1 MQLIRFFLSYSRR
14 AVIIAALAGL
24 LSGACNTAL
33 IALINSSLKSGNFL
47 STRTLLYFVGIVLLL
62 PFARFLSELLL
73 ARLGQG
79 ALLDQR
85 LRLSRSILSVPL
97 QYLERL
103 GASRVLT
110 MLTEDIPAITGAL
123 VVIPLI
129 CVNATVLLGGLIY
142 LGWLSP
148 LMLAV
153 VVGALLLGISG
164 YQFAMFKAMRP
175 LRRMREIANDLVH
188 HFKAITEGT
197 KELKL
202 HRRRRSE
209 FLNRTLRPSAVA
221 YHEQSMETLKIQAAA
236 ASWGQAF
243 IFVIIGLVFIVG
255 VKVMGTDTHVMT
267 GYVLVL
273 IYITTPMQFIMNTV
287 PMLGRANV
295 ALKNIEK
302 LGLDLNLHA
311 ESEVDEPGE
320 PDPEWNRLALEDVT
334 YTYHGE
340 GEEESFTLGP
350 LNLTFQQGELVFIVG
365 GNGSGKTTL
374 AKLLTGLYLPES
386 GRVYL
391 NDRLIDEENIEGYRQ
406 NFSAVFADFYLF
418 QDFPGMNTHELET
431 VVGKHLQRLHLS
443 HKVQVKD
450 GKLTTLRLSQGQ
462 RKRLALLACYLEDR
476 PIYLFDEWAADQDPY
491 FREVFYQQ
499 LLPELM
505 SRGKT
510 LIVITHDDR
519 YFHLA
524 DRIVKL
530 EYGQV
535 VPQDTSSEEA
545 HDLAGQVNRY

>member
-1 MQLIRFFLSYSRR
+1 MRLISFFLRYSRR
-14 AVIIAALAGL
+14 ALIIAALAGL

-33 IALINSSLKSGNFL
+33 IALINSSLKNGDFL
-47 STRTLLYFVGIVLLL
+47 SARTLLYFGGLVLLL

-85 LRLSRSILSVPL
+85 LTLSRSILGVPL
-97 QYLERL
+97 QYLESL
-103 GASRVLT
+103 GAARVLT

-142 LGWLSP
+142 LGWLSLP
-148 LMLAV
+148 MLLV

-164 YQFAMFKAMRP
+164 YQFAMFRAMRP
-175 LRRMREIANDLVH
+175 LRRMREIANDLVY

-209 FLNRTLRPSAVA
+209 FLSRTLRPAAVA
-221 YHEQSMETLKIQAAA
+221 YHEQSMQALKIQAGA

-243 IFVIIGLVFIVG
+243 IFVVIGLALFAG
-255 VKVMGTDTHVMT
+255 VKLSGTDTHVMT

-287 PMLGRANV
+287 PTLGRANI
-295 ALKNIEK
+295 ALRNIER
-302 LGLDLNLHA
+302 LGFDLNQHA
-311 ESEVDEPGE
+311 EGGAGE
-320 PDPEWNRLALEDVT
+320 PPSPAPDWGSIVLKDVT

-340 GEEESFTLGP
+340 GEEGSFTLGP
-350 LNLTFQQGELVFIVG
+350 LNLTFRQGELVFIVG

-374 AKLLTGLYLPES
+374 AKLLTGLYTPES

-391 NDRLIDEENIEGYRQ
+391 DGRPVDEEGVEAYRQ
-406 NFSAVFADFYLF
+406 YFSAVFSDFHLF
-418 QDFPGMNTHELET
+418 QDFPGLETGALET
-431 VVGKHLQRLHLS
+431 VIEEHLRRLLLS
-443 HKVQVKD
+443 DKVRVKD

-499 LLPELM
+499 ILPELM

-510 LIVITHDDR
+510 LFVITHDDR

-524 DRIVKL
+524 DCVVKL
-530 EYGQV
+530 EYGRV
-535 VPQDTSSEEA
+535 VSQGASSEEA
-545 HDLAGQVNRY
+545 RELATQGD

>member
-1 MQLIRFFLSYSRR
+1 
-14 AVIIAALAGL
+14 
-24 LSGACNTAL
+24 
-33 IALINSSLKSGNFL
+33 
-47 STRTLLYFVGIVLLL
+47 
-62 PFARFLSELLL
+62 
-73 ARLGQG
+73 
-79 ALLDQR
+79 
-85 LRLSRSILSVPL
+85 
-97 QYLERL
+97 
-103 GASRVLT
+103 

-148 LMLAV
+148 QMLAV
-153 VVGALLLGISG
+153 VLGALLLGISG
-164 YQFAMFKAMRP
+164 YQFAMFRAMRP

-255 VKVMGTDTHVMT
+255 VKLMGTDTHVMT

-311 ESEVDEPGE
+311 ESEVDEPEE
-320 PDPEWNRLALEDVT
+320 PNPTWNRLTLEDVT

-386 GRVYL
+386 GSVYL

-431 VVGKHLQRLHLS
+431 VVAKHLQRLHLS

-510 LIVITHDDR
+510 LVVITHDDR

-545 HDLAGQVNRY
+545 HDLAEQVNRY